1 MRLTCHDCGSTIY
14 ISAEEPDCPECGMD
28 LSGHLAALE
37 YVRTCYQQASEET
50 LAGDDER
57 ALSILAQGLSA
68 VNASELHL
76 LAALIHRKLGEYDGM
91 HRHVAA
97 IPVDDPLRPE
107 GEWLL
112 RSHQQKQRAVRQAQ
126 KEYAPPAQPGKA
138 VRQLS
143 PEFYAVPP
151 TLGKP
156 LRPNRRL
163 VGRRTRAWGILAA
176 LLVALVLLRQPLVQ
190 GIALFLDGLNLP
202 ASSALPPVTLSAPEA
217 APPVQ
222 SEAIV
227 PVVLP
232 TATPTPTAPP
242 PPEPT
247 LPVPIAAASPAP
259 SPTTAAAAPDD
270 SRSMATASEALAAAI
285 ATASAGTFDL
295 AAYLTQRERPDL
307 AALEIDARLQK
318 GVLSLSGVVGLTSQR
333 LEVLALVT
341 EIPGVV
347 EVDGVDLVVRLP
359 AVYVVADG
367 DTLWTIAYYLYG
379 DGTRWEELHAAN
391 EALLGNSQLL
401 DVGMELQVP
410 ER

>member
-14 ISAEEPDCPECGMD
+14 ISAEDPDCPECGAD
-28 LSGHLAALE
+28 LSGHLAALD
-37 YVRTCYQQASEET
+37 YVRACYRQASEET

-112 RSHQQKQRAVRQAQ
+112 RSHQQRQRAVRQAQ
-126 KEYAPPAQPGKA
+126 KEYDPPAHPGKA
-138 VRQLS
+138 ARQLS
-143 PEFYAVPP
+143 PEFYAAPP

-163 VGRRTRAWGILAA
+163 LGRRMRTIGVLAA
-176 LLVALVLLRQPLVQ
+176 LLIAVVLLRQPLAQ
-190 GIALFLDGLNLP
+190 GFALLSGGLELP
-202 ASSALPPVTLSAPEA
+202 SQSSTPVTVSQAEPA
-217 APPVQ
+217 VTVQ

-227 PVVLP
+227 PVALP
-232 TATPTPTAPP
+232 TATSTPTRTATPL
-242 PPEPT
+242 PEPT
-247 LPVPIAAASPAP
+247 QPVPVAVV
-259 SPTTAAAAPDD
+259 SPTAEAAAPDD
-270 SRSMATASEALAAAI
+270 SRSIAAANDAVAAAVATAS
-285 ATASAGTFDL
+285 SNGFDL
-295 AAYLTQRERPDL
+295 AAYLTEAERPDL
-307 AALEIDARLQK
+307 AALPIEAQLLE
-318 GVLSLSGVVGLTSQR
+318 GTLSLSGVVGLTSQR

-347 EVDGVDLVVRLP
+347 EVNGVDLLVRLP
-359 AVYVVADG
+359 DVYVVAEG

-379 DGTRWEELHAAN
+379 DGTRWEEVYAAN
-391 EALLGNSQLL
+391 ETLLGNSYLL
-401 DVGMELQVP
+401 NVGMELQVP